1 MSKKAVGLYGYFGHG
16 NLGDEAIREAWQ
28 RSLRSRWHVN
38 TASPPRLPREKGP
51 WLFVGGLFQDRTSRR
66 SLLLYALALAVAREK
81 GPVGLAAVGA
91 DIRSRI
97 SQRVLRTLLPRVDFA
112 SARDESSLAQLR
124 ALGARV
130 RLGRDPVLSWPSP
143 PRTGGGP
150 LLVNLIPG
158 LPASVRK
165 GVLEGAHSLGKR
177 LHRPVLGLAMD
188 REDARALRTI
198 PCLHPATP
206 EEAVATIASASM
218 VIGSRLHALELSL
231 VAGTS
236 FLAVPYAPKV
246 EHFLTLVDWELPA
259 PVPRHPWGPDEVE
272 LVLAPE
278 WVRGLLRARER
289 LREEAEK
296 GIRDVLNWLKQVA

>member
-1 MSKKAVGLYGYFGHG
+1 
-16 NLGDEAIREAWQ
+16 
-28 RSLRSRWHVN
+28 
-38 TASPPRLPREKGP
+38 
-51 WLFVGGLFQDRTSRR
+51 
-66 SLLLYALALAVAREK
+66 
-81 GPVGLAAVGA
+81 
-91 DIRSRI
+91 
-97 SQRVLRTLLPRVDFA
+97 
-112 SARDESSLAQLR
+112 
-124 ALGARV
+124 
-130 RLGRDPVLSWPSP
+130 
-143 PRTGGGP
+143 
-150 LLVNLIPG
+150 
-158 LPASVRK
+158 
-165 GVLEGAHSLGKR
+165 
-177 LHRPVLGLAMD
+177 
-188 REDARALRTI
+188 
-198 PCLHPATP
+198 
-206 EEAVATIASASM
+206 M